1 MYFEPSPKEK
11 AINAMSGAVNGV
23 VNGAVNGMVNGE
35 MIGKSH
41 GVVMMTRK
49 TTTGKIVTSIG
60 KIAKKNAI
68 NAGRNSCKIKIVSK
82 TGMTKIG

>member
-1 MYFEPSPKEK
+1 MCFEPLSKEK
-11 AINAMSGAVNGV
+11 VINAMSGAVNG
-23 VNGAVNGMVNGE
+23 AVNRMVNGE
-35 MIGKSH
+35 IIGKSH
-41 GVVMMTRK
+41 GAVMMTRK